1 MKLISG
7 AQVLDVPLDWQFT
20 EHQHPGIEVAGVL
33 QGQVALSASD
43 RVWQARKGQV
53 LAVPPHLP
61 HDWFSTDG
69 ARLGV
74 LHILRFP
81 HDLIDHLLPDVQPRL
96 VSVKKAQ
103 FAEYE
108 MLLSHLVTI
117 ADQATPQ
124 QIHLLTVYLEAFV
137 LALLEEEQ
145 QQDATRVAM
154 YEVASYMQAHLDQSL
169 TIAQVARQFSM
180 SEVTLRRRFREAFG
194 MPPKQY
200 LLELRLCE
208 AQQLLTTTRLSM
220 QDIALQMGFFDLA
233 HFSSTFRKH
242 LGLSPSAWRVQ
253 SQG

>member
-7 AQVLDVPLDWQFT
+7 AQVLDVPADWQFT
-20 EHQHPGIEVAGVL
+20 EHQHPSIEVVGVL

-43 RVWQARKGQV
+43 RVWQASKGQV

-61 HDWFSTDG
+61 HGWFSTEG

-74 LHILRFP
+74 VHILCFS
-81 HDLIDHLLPDVQPRL
+81 HDLIDRLLPDVQPRL
-96 VSVKKAQ
+96 VHVKKEQ

-108 MLLSHLVTI
+108 TLLSRLI
-117 ADQATPQ
+117 ALADHATPQ
-124 QIHLLTVYLEAFV
+124 QVHLLTVYLEAFI

-145 QQDATRVAM
+145 QQDPTRVAM
-154 YEVASYMQAHLDQSL
+154 YEVASYMQ
-169 TIAQVARQFSM
+169 AQVARQFSM

-194 MPPKQY
+194 VPPKQY

-208 AQQLLTTTRLSM
+208 AQQLLATTKLSM

-242 LGLSPSAWRVQ
+242 LGLSPSAWRAQ